1 MTKLAPSILSADF
14 CTLGEDIR
22 QIEAGGADY
31 VHIDVMDG
39 IFVPNISIGIP
50 VVKSVRRYTQ
60 MFLDVHLMIDR
71 PHRYVGEFCDAG
83 ADLVVFH
90 VEADE
95 PQDIFAAIEDVKAHG
110 RKVGLAIKP
119 KTPESVLIP
128 YLPLLDLALVMTVEP
143 GFGGQRFMAD
153 QLPKIAQLHERIA
166 QVNPACELEVDGG
179 IDPETSPLVNRR
191 AQTCLSPAA
200 PCSARVTVRPPSPP
214 SAMLDSG
221 RYSHVIFPNALE
233 NLIDQFAALPG
244 VGRKSAQRLAFHVLS
259 LPEEE
264 ALKFAAAIVDAKK
277 NIHCCSICQNLTDQ
291 ETCTICA
298 SPKRDQSTICVVA
311 QPRDVLS
318 FERSRE
324 YNGVYHVLHGV
335 LSPMNHIG
343 PDDIRIQEL
352 VKRVA
357 AGGIT
362 EVIMATNP
370 DTEGEATAMYIARLL
385 KPFDV
390 KITRLAY
397 GIPVGSNLEYADDAT
412 LLRALAGRMEM

>member
-1 MTKLAPSILSADF
+1 MSF
-14 CTLGEDIR
+14 
-22 QIEAGGADY
+22 
-31 VHIDVMDG
+31 
-39 IFVPNISIGIP
+39 
-50 VVKSVRRYTQ
+50 
-60 MFLDVHLMIDR
+60 
-71 PHRYVGEFCDAG
+71 
-83 ADLVVFH
+83 
-90 VEADE
+90 
-95 PQDIFAAIEDVKAHG
+95 
-110 RKVGLAIKP
+110 
-119 KTPESVLIP
+119 
-128 YLPLLDLALVMTVEP
+128 
-143 GFGGQRFMAD
+143 
-153 QLPKIAQLHERIA
+153 
-166 QVNPACELEVDGG
+166 
-179 IDPETSPLVNRR
+179 
-191 AQTCLSPAA
+191 
-200 PCSARVTVRPPSPP
+200 
-214 SAMLDSG
+214 
-221 RYSHVIFPNALE
+221 FPNALE

-264 ALKFAAAIVDAKK
+264 ARKFAAAIVDAKKNSHCCSICKFLSLPEEEALKFAAAIVDTKK